1 MLKELEDSLVLVG
14 QQSEE
19 FQRQVLVAV
28 VALLDE
34 HEDWVSNGS
43 PDENRWILTKY
54 ARDPR
59 YAHRGLQNTVKKLL
73 NDTEE

>member
-1 MLKELEDSLVLVG
+1 MLKELEDALVLVG

-43 PDENRWILTKY
+43 PDENRWMLTKY

-59 YAHRGLQNTVKKLL
+59 FAHMSLQKTIKRIL
-73 NDTEE
+73 NTEE